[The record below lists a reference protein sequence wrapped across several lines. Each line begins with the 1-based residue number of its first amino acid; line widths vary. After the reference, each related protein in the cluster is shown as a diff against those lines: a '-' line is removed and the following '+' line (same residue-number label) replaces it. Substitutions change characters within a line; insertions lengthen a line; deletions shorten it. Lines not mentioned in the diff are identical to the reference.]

1 MNAVDPG
8 SCRSYLS
15 ACTFPDP
22 ADGPVDLAVS
32 GGPDSSAL
40 AVLAAAAGLKG
51 TVHHVDHGLR
61 PGSEGEAA
69 AVATLARSCGFAF
82 CGWRVSV
89 GEGGD
94 LEARARKARYE
105 VLPAGVMTGHTM
117 DDQAETVLLNV
128 MRGAALDGMA
138 GMGAAGRERTSVRRP
153 LLGIRRTD
161 TEEICRLAGVCPV
174 TDPTN
179 AEPRFRRNRVRHEL
193 LPLIADIVEREPVPV
208 LARQAELL
216 AADAALLDEMAGAL
230 DPTDARA
237 LREAPSP
244 LARRALRAWLRAGD
258 EAHPPSLAEIERVM
272 EVVRGERAACQVS
285 GGRRVARKA
294 GRLSL
299 TTSQPQTGEP
309 ATSTV
314 ALTGTAPR

>member
-1 MNAVDPG
+1 MKTVDPG

-15 ACTFPDP
+15 ACRFPDP

-51 TVHHVDHGLR
+51 TVHHVDHALR
-61 PGSEGEAA
+61 PGSEGEAV
-69 AVATLARSCGFAF
+69 AVAALARSCGFAF

-89 GEGGD
+89 GEGAD

-117 DDQAETVLLNV
+117 DDQAETVLLNI

-138 GMGAAGRERTSVRRP
+138 GMAPAGRERTSVRRP

-161 TEEICRLAGVCPV
+161 TEEICRLAGARPI

-193 LPLIADIVEREPVPV
+193 LPLIADIAEREPVPV

-237 LREAPSP
+237 LRSAPTP
-244 LARRALRAWLRAGD
+244 LARRALRGWLRAGD

-272 EVVRGERAACQVS
+272 EVVRGERVACEVS

-299 TTSQPQTGEP
+299 TTSRPCTGEP
-309 ATSTV
+309 ARSTG
-314 ALTGTAPR
+314 ALTGTAGR

>member
-1 MNAVDPG
+1 MTTTDPG
-8 SCRSYLS
+8 SYRSYLS

-40 AVLAAAAGLKG
+40 ALLAAATGLRG

-61 PGSEGEAA
+61 EGSEGEAA
-69 AVATLARSCGFAF
+69 AVAALADACGFAF

-89 GEGGD
+89 AEGAD
-94 LEARARKARYE
+94 LEARARAARYR

-128 MRGAALDGMA
+128 IRGAALDGMA
-138 GMGAAGRERTSVRRP
+138 GMGAPRREGARVRRP
-153 LLGIRRTD
+153 LLGIRRAD
-161 TEEICRLAGVCPV
+161 TEEICRSAGLEPIA
-174 TDPTN
+174 DPTN

-193 LPLIADIVEREPVPV
+193 LPLIADIAEREPVPV

-216 AADAALLDEMAGAL
+216 AADAALLEAMAGAL

-237 LREAPSP
+237 LRSAPPP

-258 EAHPPSLAEIERVM
+258 EAHPPSLAEIERVL
-272 EVVRGERAACQVS
+272 EVVRGERVACEVS
-285 GGRRVARKA
+285 GARRVARKA

-299 TTSQPQTGEP
+299 TAPEASTGEP
-309 ATSTV
+309 STV
-314 ALTGTAPR
+314 GALTGSAGR